1 MVSKKENIYIS
12 LVFLAIC
19 FLATGGIFVKLSTL
33 SPISTGL
40 YRILFS
46 LPLLYPFVRK
56 NLKQIHLIDMLLMFF
71 SGVFLALDL
80 IFWNTS
86 FSYTT
91 VANANLL
98 VNLVPITII
107 PLSYFFYKEKLNVNF
122 FIGLIILSLGIFVLM
137 SGKVIANP
145 ENFKGDMYAFIA
157 SIFYGLFLFSVSN
170 ARKRVPAKV
179 IMFVAGLG
187 SLVTLFIAMVLT
199 EGIQYPT
206 NVQEVLPLIGLA
218 IFSQLLGQGL
228 MSYCVGKIRITL
240 SSLLVLSQPVV
251 AALYSFILFQ
261 EKISLQ
267 EIGGIIIVLVGI
279 YISKKQS
286 N

>member
-19 FLATGGIFVKLSTL
+19 FLATGGIFVKLSSL

-56 NLKQIHLIDMLLMFF
+56 NLKNIYLPDMLLMFF

-107 PLSYFFYKEKLNVNF
+107 PLSYFFYKEKLSKSF
-122 FIGLIILSLGIFVLM
+122 FVGLIVLSFGIIVLIN
-137 SGKVIANP
+137 GKVTANP

-179 IMFVAGLG
+179 IMFVAGFG
-187 SLVTLFIAMVLT
+187 SLVTLFIAMILT

-206 NVQEVLPLIGLA
+206 TIQEAIPLVGLA

-228 MSYCVGKIRITL
+228 MSYCIGKIKITL
-240 SSLLVLSQPVV
+240 SSLLVLSQPIV

-267 EIGGIIIVLVGI
+267 EIVGIIIVLTGI

-286 N
+286 S